1 MIIVPPKI
9 VIPPGQVLYSTYNFI
24 LDSELISIT
33 SRDPSLT
40 HFNIQLQNLNL
51 FLNTIQIQ
59 SDFMTYKPEAN
70 KKIIDDLNID
80 INYNSTNTKNTL
92 DISIDRLNMN
102 LDTLALASLL
112 ALKVRINN
120 MCVNDIINQSYVD

>member
-1 MIIVPPKI
+1 
-9 VIPPGQVLYSTYNFI
+9 
-24 LDSELISIT
+24 
-33 SRDPSLT
+33 
-40 HFNIQLQNLNL
+40 
-51 FLNTIQIQ
+51 
-59 SDFMTYKPEAN
+59 MTYKPEAN

-92 DISIDRLNMN
+92 DISIDKLNMN